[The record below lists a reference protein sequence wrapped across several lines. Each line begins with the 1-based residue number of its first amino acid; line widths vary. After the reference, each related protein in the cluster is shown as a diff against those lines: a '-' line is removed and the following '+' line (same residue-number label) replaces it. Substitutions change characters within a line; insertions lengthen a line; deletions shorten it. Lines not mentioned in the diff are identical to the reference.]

1 MSQYKTITTTPA
13 GAPAVTMARPAA
25 HSEPNKPDKP
35 AKADHTTEMVKERIE
50 PGRDIFAEPIQ
61 DDNKVKAETTGGVD
75 PAVLVEEQK
84 AKDERMRSAI
94 ESLKTKVGPLSPS
107 EAIAKAAI
115 EQAEYNAI
123 VKDPSKDDSERKED
137 ERNTD
142 SPVPQREE
150 TEEKAKA
157 VEEKVANPKEDAH
170 DKEEKEKD
178 ESISSIQPAPSSTG
192 DDKEAE
198 EEAKK
203 TRSPEEIEAD
213 RVRQE
218 LFGKDKD

>member
-1 MSQYKTITTTPA
+1 
-13 GAPAVTMARPAA
+13 
-25 HSEPNKPDKP
+25 
-35 AKADHTTEMVKERIE
+35 MVKEKI
-50 PGRDIFAEPIQ
+50 AEPIQ
-61 DDNKVKAETTGGVD
+61 DDNEVKVEAAGGVD
-75 PAVLVEEQK
+75 PAVLVEKQK
-84 AKDERMRSAI
+84 AKDEKMRSAI

-123 VKDPSKDDSERKED
+123 VKHPSKGDSKRKED
-137 ERNTD
+137 ERNAE
-142 SPVPQREE
+142 SPVPQRQETEEKANAVEE
-150 TEEKAKA
+150 TEEKVEQAKA
-157 VEEKVANPKEDAH
+157 VEEKVTNAKPKKEDAD

-192 DDKEAE
+192 DAKEE

-213 RVRQE
+213 RERQE